1 MLKIMEEHG
10 VVPDFEIAAAP
21 KPEPQRKVAG
31 RRQKPQDHWNPTVT
45 PAPAPTGGW
54 LDDRW

>member
-1 MLKIMEEHG
+1 MEEHG